1 MRDVQGTSEV
11 GINEPPRSS
20 FTKEL
25 LPLLVWPTTNRVDF
39 LAEYDDRRCFS
50 ASVIRSAFMLSL
62 SCCLIRSIKPCV
74 SCEHF
79 SKKVINE
86 VKSLNWSSNEDDVSR
101 LETAMKKIHLF
112 KKTANIRC
120 TTTSAQILN
129 SHENKTKWRVALKRK
144 TGAAAKHLLI
154 GHLADWTMEPL
165 NHRTKNLKSLKN
177 MVCCRLM
184 PGSNNQQ
191 LDNNLLFSAVNNC

>member
-11 GINEPPRSS
+11 GMNEPARSS

-74 SCEHF
+74 PCEHC
-79 SKKVINE
+79 SKKVISE

-101 LETAMKKIHLF
+101 LETAMKQNSPYF
-112 KKTANIRC
+112 
-120 TTTSAQILN
+120 TTLSVRYEMTGLEDWKDVWINLGGLHPN
-129 SHENKTKWRVALKRK
+129 ALKALWSKSKREWLAIQRADA
-144 TGAAAKHLLI
+144 GSAKGWDEVFRYKHYFLI
-154 GHLADWTMEPL
+154 GSQRRQVTFCEATTGFPE
-165 NHRTKNLKSLKN
+165 K
-177 MVCCRLM
+177 
-184 PGSNNQQ
+184 
-191 LDNNLLFSAVNNC
+191 